1 MPSRRSISAQSQFS
15 TWVNNR
21 LPEPIRLFSYG
32 TLQQKEVQ
40 LANYGRELEGEADAL
55 AGYVLKPVAIS
66 RADVVDLSGKA
77 VHTVA
82 KPTGNRDDLVSG
94 IVFLL
99 TEDEL
104 RTSDS
109 YEDVAYKRVEVAL
122 ASGQTAWAYVAAGS

>member
-1 MPSRRSISAQSQFS
+1 
-15 TWVNNR
+15 

-55 AGYVLKPVAIS
+55 AGYVLEQVAIS

-77 VHTVA
+77 IHSVA
-82 KPTGNRDDLVSG
+82 RPTGNPADQVSG
-94 IVFLL
+94 MVFLL
-99 TEDEL
+99 TEAEL
-104 RTSDS
+104 TASDA
-109 YEDVAYKRVEVAL
+109 YEDAAYKRVEVTL